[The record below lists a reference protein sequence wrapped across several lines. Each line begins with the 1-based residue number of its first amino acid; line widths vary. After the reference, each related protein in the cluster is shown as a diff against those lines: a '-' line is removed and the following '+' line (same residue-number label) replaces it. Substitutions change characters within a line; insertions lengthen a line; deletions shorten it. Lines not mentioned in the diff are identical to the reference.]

1 MTAGGTAPEEGDKA
15 VTGEARPSMLARGRR
30 HLLLAA
36 GFVLTAVGAAGLF
49 LPLLPGTILLILA
62 AWCFA
67 NSSERFH
74 DWLFNHPRLGHPVR
88 EWQAHRAIRPKAK
101 ALAVTMMTLSWV
113 YLTYFVAAGWVLPG
127 IVGAILLASA
137 AYVLTRPNG
146 PPREA

>member
-1 MTAGGTAPEEGDKA
+1 MTTGGTAPEAGGGPK
-15 VTGEARPSMLARGRR
+15 TGEAGPGMLGKGRR

-36 GFVLTAVGAAGLF
+36 GFGLTAVGAAGLF

-101 ALAVTMMTLSWV
+101 ALAVSMMALSWV
-113 YLTYFVAAGWVLPG
+113 YLTYFVAEGWMLPG

-137 AYVLTRPNG
+137 AYVLSRPNG
-146 PPREA
+146 PPRES